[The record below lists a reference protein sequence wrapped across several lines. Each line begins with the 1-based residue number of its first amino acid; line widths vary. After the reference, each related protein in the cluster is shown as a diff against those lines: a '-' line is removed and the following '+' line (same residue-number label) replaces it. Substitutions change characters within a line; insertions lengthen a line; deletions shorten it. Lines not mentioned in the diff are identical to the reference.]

1 MQPLMEQW
9 RQRCLPSSDSA
20 TALVWLTLDS
30 APAFI
35 WLKSTD
41 VAFLPRILLLLS
53 SNLLWILLCI
63 CPNLEHQLYNTRAN
77 LTLCI
82 ASVAD
87 DNNAWFDTPTTRPT
101 RSKRRCPNATVY
113 FGPSRPK
120 SYWSD
125 WIHIRWLCCL
135 QTTNSMST
143 RIITDNPIN
152 SAMKR
157 HSRWA
162 HNLFKGVIENGEW
175 NGNGWYATTSI
186 ACKGSLVNYWDE
198 VLVIGIP
205 DKDRRFASNK
215 DKRFASIKYLICC
228 HLVPHSLVSN

>member
-1 MQPLMEQW
+1 VILGRSRLTRPCLGSALQFQYKTLLLYKSQLNSLISRPLLMQPLMQQW

-157 HSRWA
+157 HSLCWCFG
-162 HNLFKGVIENGEW
+162 LITF
-175 NGNGWYATTSI
+175 T
-186 ACKGSLVNYWDE
+186 
-198 VLVIGIP
+198 
-205 DKDRRFASNK
+205 KDW
-215 DKRFASIKYLICC
+215 
-228 HLVPHSLVSN
+228 